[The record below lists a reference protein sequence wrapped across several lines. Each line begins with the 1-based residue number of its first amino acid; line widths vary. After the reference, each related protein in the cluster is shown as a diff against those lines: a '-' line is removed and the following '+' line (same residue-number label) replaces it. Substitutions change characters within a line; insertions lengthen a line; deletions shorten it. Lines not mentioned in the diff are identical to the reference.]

1 MFARDRRRMQR
12 WLYRGV
18 LFVLLLLGAA
28 LRFIGLDGV
37 PPGLCPD
44 EATNGY
50 DAYSIAHTGR
60 DQHGHWLPLTAAS
73 INDYRMPGF
82 IYVAVPFV
90 AALGLS
96 VTSVRLAAAV
106 MGWLALPVIYRLGRR
121 MFGPV
126 GGLTALALLALSPWH
141 IPFSRLALEGTT
153 VALVVV
159 GSVLALWQ
167 WRDTGRWCWIWL
179 AGTLL
184 GLSFYTYS
192 IMKLFTPL
200 LMGGLALIFWCD
212 ARVRQR
218 QLARQLAALLLVVG
232 LFALPVAWE
241 TLHAPAFMQ
250 ARYNQIAVFKPERP
264 PVEALGEAAS
274 NVLRHLG
281 PDFLFIRGDFDALHH
296 PPGIGQLY
304 WIQLPLI
311 LVGCIG
317 GLADRR
323 TRRATLTL
331 LAWIAAALV
340 PVALTQIT
348 LAGSG
353 HSHRSIP
360 MVAAWQLLAG
370 AGLAWLWRAW
380 PRRRVAL
387 LAIVVLATTVQAAP
401 YFHHY
406 FTAYPGTVLA
416 RFDDGMPQAVRA
428 MDALDDDYET
438 VVFTHHASWPY
449 LHILF
454 FTRYDPHLLQTDLPV
469 REPMLFAPVTRV
481 GKYHIGDVQAAY
493 EQLPHGLFVMPA
505 WMLPGVEPLAVT
517 TYSTGEPA
525 FKLVGK

>member
-1 MFARDRRRMQR
+1 MSARER
-12 WLYRGV
+12 WLYRGALLAV
-18 LFVLLLLGAA
+18 LLLGAA
-28 LRFIGLDGV
+28 LRCIDLDGV

-50 DAYSIAHTGR
+50 DAYSIARTGR
-60 DQHGHWLPLTAAS
+60 DQHGHWLPITAAS

-82 IYVAVPFV
+82 IYAAVPFV

-96 VTSVRLAAAV
+96 VTSVRLTAAV
-106 MGWLALPVIYRLGRR
+106 IGWLALPVIYRLGRR
-121 MFGPV
+121 MFGPA
-126 GGLTALALLALSPWH
+126 GGLTALALLTLSPWH
-141 IPFSRLALEGTT
+141 IPFSRMALEGTT
-153 VALVVV
+153 VALVTL
-159 GSVLALWQ
+159 GSVAALWQ
-167 WRDTGRWCWIWL
+167 WRDTGRWRWACL
-179 AGTLL
+179 AGALL

-200 LMGGLALIFWCD
+200 LVAGVALIFWRD
-212 ARVRQR
+212 VRVRPR
-218 QLARQLAALLLVVG
+218 QTVMLLMIVG
-232 LFALPVAWE
+232 LLALPVAWE
-241 TLHAPAFMQ
+241 TFRAPEFMQ
-250 ARYNQIAVFKPERP
+250 ARYEQIAVFKSGRP
-264 PVEALGEAAS
+264 VTEALGEA
-274 NVLRHLG
+274 VRYVFCHLS
-281 PDFLFIRGDFDALHH
+281 PDFLFIRGDFDVLHH
-296 PPGIGQLY
+296 PPGVGQLY
-304 WIQLPLI
+304 WIQLPLV

-323 TRRATLTL
+323 TRHATLTL
-331 LAWIAAALV
+331 LVWIAAALV

-348 LAGSG
+348 LEGSG

-380 PRRRVAL
+380 PRRRAAL
-387 LAIVVLATTVQAAP
+387 LVLVVLATLAQAAP
-401 YFHHY
+401 YLHRY
-406 FTAYPGTVLA
+406 FTAYSGSVLA

-428 MDALDDDYET
+428 MDAFDDDYEI
-438 VVFTHHASWPY
+438 VVFTDQASWPY

-469 REPMLFAPVTRV
+469 REPTLFAPVTRV

-493 EQLPHGLFVMPA
+493 EQMAHGLFVMPA

-525 FKLVGK
+525 FKIVGK